1 MPLRCTTCLDEGEHE
16 NDGGPPTTCHCAYGR
31 TLARSREEHPWRDPR
46 RYEAGR
52 EVQCLGCGRP
62 CRRTCWGDWCY
73 GCNVE
78 RIDRIDRQFRALE
91 AKLKE

>member
-1 MPLRCTTCLDEGEHE
+1 MTEGPDE
-16 NDGGPPTTCHCAYGR
+16 R
-31 TLARSREEHPWRDPR
+31 PWHDPR
-46 RYEAGR
+46 HYEDGR
-52 EVQCLGCGRP
+52 VVRCLGCGDR
-62 CRRTCWGDWCY
+62 CRRTRWGDWCH